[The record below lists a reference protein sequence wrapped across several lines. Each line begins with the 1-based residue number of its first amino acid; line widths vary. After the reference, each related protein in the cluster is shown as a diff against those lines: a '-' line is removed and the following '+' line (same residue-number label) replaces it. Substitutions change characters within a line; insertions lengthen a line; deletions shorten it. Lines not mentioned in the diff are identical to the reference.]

1 MALYVLFAA
10 MLKEE
15 WRVHSALFG
24 HLGFA
29 LMPFVL
35 VFFAALGALMLPVF
49 TRAIPTATLVAA
61 THLGFG
67 LMGMTIGAFGLLGRD
82 AMNRRFGQASMI
94 AYASRTLPVSNRAIM
109 AAFFAKE
116 TLYYF
121 CFWVLPPIIGFAI
134 ASAVL
139 GIPFSWTPL
148 FLVSL
153 GLSFLFGLSAV
164 FLLST
169 IYAHSRTALLV
180 LMGLLAAGGT
190 MATVA
195 AGIPVQALF
204 PPLAF
209 FFERSAAAL
218 LVSLVA
224 SGAMAFAGIWFVKVE
239 YAGAIQ
245 HHPNAFRPLT
255 ETFSRLHSPHF
266 VAKDL
271 LDLKRSEGGLGK
283 ILFSFLFP
291 IGIIWLLL
299 EVLLFI
305 MPGLNALAVFAILLA
320 AFSTTIYNWLTEF
333 DDFAPYAFFPV
344 TAGDVI
350 RAKLQTYLLL
360 NSIPVATLAVA
371 AAGFGQLDHLLP
383 SLLAFAGLSL
393 YAVAVVVY
401 CAGLQPNILLYNTR
415 TLLSFIGMVAPAM
428 LALIFISLPDPRF
441 VAGGAVLA
449 LPAALLLS
457 RGERRWSEEEHRLF

>member
-1 MALYVLFAA
+1 MALYTLFAA

-29 LMPFVL
+29 LLPFTL

-49 TRAIPTATLVAA
+49 TRHIDTGTLVAIA
-61 THLGFG
+61 HLAFG
-67 LMGMTIGAFGLLGRD
+67 LMGMTIGAFGLLGRE
-82 AMNRRFGQASMI
+82 ALNRRFGQASMI
-94 AYASRTLPVSNRAIM
+94 AYASRTFPVSNRTIM
-109 AAFFAKE
+109 TAFFAKE

-121 CFWVLPPIIGFAI
+121 CFWVLPPIIGFGI
-134 ASAVL
+134 ASVVL
-139 GIPFSWTPL
+139 GIPRALTPL

-169 IYAHSRTALLV
+169 VYAHSRRALLV
-180 LMGLLAAGGT
+180 LMGLLALGT
-190 MATVA
+190 AAALGAT
-195 AGIPVQALF
+195 GTPVEALF

-209 FFERSAAAL
+209 FHDRSAASL
-218 LVSLVA
+218 LISLLA
-224 SGAMAFAGIWFVKVE
+224 SGAMAAAGIWFVQVE
-239 YAGAIQ
+239 YTGAAR
-245 HHPNAFRPLT
+245 HYPNAFRPLT
-255 ETFSRLHSPHF
+255 ATLSRLRTPHF

-305 MPGLNALAVFAILLA
+305 LPGLNALAVFAILLA

-344 TAGDVI
+344 TPGDVI
-350 RAKLQTYLLL
+350 RAKLQTYLMLTI
-360 NSIPVATLAVA
+360 IPVATLVIA
-371 AAGFGQLDHLLP
+371 AAGFGQMDRLLP
-383 SLLAFAGLSL
+383 SLLAFAGLSS

-415 TLLSFIGMVAPAM
+415 TLLSFIGLVAPAM
-428 LALIFISLPDPRF
+428 LALIFISLPDPRL
-441 VAGGAVLA
+441 VAAGIVLV
-449 LPAALLLS
+449 LPAALLVD
-457 RGERRWSEEEHRLF
+457 RGERRWSQVEQRLF

>member
-1 MALYVLFAA
+1 MALYALFAA

-29 LMPFVL
+29 LMPFTL

-49 TRAIPTATLVAA
+49 TLHIATGTLVTAA
-61 THLGFG
+61 HLAFG
-67 LMGMTIGAFGLLGRD
+67 LMGMTIGAFGLLGRE

-121 CFWVLPPIIGFAI
+121 CFWVLPPVAGFAI
-134 ASAVL
+134 ASVVL
-139 GIPFSWTPL
+139 GISLSWTPL

-169 IYAHSRTALLV
+169 LYTHSRRALLA
-180 LMGLLAAGGT
+180 LMVLLAAGAFAAVG
-190 MATVA
+190 A
-195 AGIPVQALF
+195 AGIQVAALF

-209 FFERSAAAL
+209 FFDRSAGAL
-218 LVSLVA
+218 LISLFA

-245 HHPNAFRPLT
+245 HYSNALRPLMAA
-255 ETFSRLHSPHF
+255 FSRLQSPHF

-305 MPGLNALAVFAILLA
+305 LPGLNALSVFAILLA

-360 NSIPVATLAVA
+360 NIIPVATLVIA
-371 AAGFGQLDHLLP
+371 AAGFGQLDRLIP
-383 SLLAFAGLSL
+383 SLLAFAGLSTW
-393 YAVAVVVY
+393 AVAVVVY
-401 CAGLQPNILLYNTR
+401 CAGLQPNVLLYNTR

-428 LALIFISLPDPRF
+428 LALIFVSLPDPVY
-441 VAGGAVLA
+441 VAAGCVLV

>member
-1 MALYVLFAA
+1 MALHTLFAA

-15 WRVHSALFG
+15 WRVHSTLFG

-29 LMPFVL
+29 LMPITL

-49 TRAIPTATLVAA
+49 TRAIPADTLLAA
-61 THLGFG
+61 VHLGFG
-67 LMGMTIGAFGLLGRD
+67 LMGMTIGAFGLMGREV
-82 AMNRRFGQASMI
+82 MNRRFGQASMI

-109 AAFFAKE
+109 AAFFAKD

-121 CFWVLPPIIGFAI
+121 CFWVLPPVAGFAV
-134 ASAVL
+134 ASLAL
-139 GIPFSWTPL
+139 GISLSWTPL

-169 IYAHSRTALLV
+169 IYAHSRRALLAVMV
-180 LMGLLAAGGT
+180 LIAAGGIAAVGT
-190 MATVA
+190 
-195 AGIPVQALF
+195 AGIEAAALF

-209 FFERSAAAL
+209 FYDRSAVAL
-218 LVSLVA
+218 LISLLA
-224 SGAMAFAGIWFVKVE
+224 SGAMASAGIWFVKVD

-245 HHPNAFRPLT
+245 HYPNTFSPLVR
-255 ETFSRLHSPHF
+255 TFSRLQSPHF

-305 MPGLNALAVFAILLA
+305 LPGLNALAVFSILLA

-333 DDFAPYAFFPV
+333 DDFAPFAFFPV

-350 RAKLQTYLLL
+350 GAKLQTYLLL
-360 NSIPVATLAVA
+360 NVIPVATLAVA
-371 AAGFGQLDHLLP
+371 AAGFGQVDRLIP
-383 SLLAFAGLSL
+383 SLLGFAGLSA

-401 CAGLQPNILLYNTR
+401 CAGLQPNVLLYNTR

-428 LALIFISLPDPRF
+428 LALIFLSLPDPGL
-441 VAGGAVLA
+441 VAAGIVLI
-449 LPAALLLS
+449 LPAALLVS
-457 RGERRWSEEEHRLF
+457 RGERRWSVAEHRLF

>member
-1 MALYVLFAA
+1 MVLFTLFAA

-29 LMPFVL
+29 LMPFTL

-49 TRAIPTATLVAA
+49 TLHIATGTLVSV
-61 THLGFG
+61 THLAFG
-67 LMGMTIGAFGLLGRD
+67 LMGMTIGAFGLMGRE

-109 AAFFAKE
+109 AGFFAKE

-121 CFWVLPPIIGFAI
+121 CFWVLPPVAGFGI
-134 ASAVL
+134 ASIVL
-139 GIPFSWTPL
+139 GIPLHWTPI
-148 FLVSL
+148 FLISL

-169 IYAHSRTALLV
+169 IYAHSRRALLA
-180 LMGLLAAGGT
+180 LMGLIAAGAVVTLG
-190 MATVA
+190 V

-209 FFERSAAAL
+209 FFDRSAGSL
-218 LVSLVA
+218 LLSLLA

-239 YAGAIQ
+239 YAGATQ
-245 HHPNAFRPLT
+245 HYPNSFRPLIRT
-255 ETFSRLHSPHF
+255 LSRLHSPHF

-305 MPGLNALAVFAILLA
+305 LPGLNALAVFAILLA

-360 NSIPVATLAVA
+360 NLIPVATLVIA

-428 LALIFISLPDPRF
+428 LVLIFVSLPDPRL
-441 VAGGAVLA
+441 VAAGCVLV
-449 LPAALLLS
+449 LPAALLIS
-457 RGERRWSEEEHRLF
+457 RGERRWSEEEQRLS

>member
-1 MALYVLFAA
+1 

-15 WRVHSALFG
+15 WRVHSTLFG
-24 HLGFA
+24 HLGFV
-29 LMPFVL
+29 LMPFTL
-35 VFFAALGALMLPVF
+35 IFFAALGALMLPVF
-49 TRAIPTATLVAA
+49 TRAIETGTLVSAA
-61 THLGFG
+61 HLAFG
-67 LMGMTIGAFGLLGRD
+67 LMGMTIGAFGLLGREV
-82 AMNRRFGQASMI
+82 MNRRFGQASMI

-109 AAFFAKE
+109 AAFFAKD

-121 CFWVLPPIIGFAI
+121 CFWVFPPIIGFGI
-134 ASAVL
+134 ASLVL
-139 GIPFSWTPL
+139 GIPLYWTPL

-169 IYAHSRTALLV
+169 IYAHSRRALLM
-180 LMGLLAAGGT
+180 LMGLLAAGSIIAVGT
-190 MATVA
+190 
-195 AGIPVQALF
+195 AGIEAATLF
-204 PPLAF
+204 PPIAF
-209 FFERSAAAL
+209 FYDRSA
-218 LVSLVA
+218 VSLLLSLIT
-224 SGAMAFAGIWFVKVE
+224 SGAMAIAGIWFVKVD
-239 YAGAIQ
+239 YTGAA
-245 HHPNAFRPLT
+245 HHYPNAFRPLMRI
-255 ETFSRLHSPHF
+255 FSRFRSPHF
-266 VAKDL
+266 IAKDF

-305 MPGLNALAVFAILLA
+305 LPGLNALAVFAILLA

-344 TAGDVI
+344 TAADVI

-360 NSIPVATLAVA
+360 NIIPVATLVIA
-371 AAGFGQLDHLLP
+371 AAGFGQVDRLLP
-383 SLLAFAGLSL
+383 SLLAFAGLSA

-428 LALIFISLPDPRF
+428 LALIFISLPDPAL
-441 VAGGAVLA
+441 VAAGILLV
-449 LPAALLLS
+449 LPAILLLS
-457 RGERRWSEEEHRLF
+457 RGERRWSETEQRLF

>member
-1 MALYVLFAA
+1 MALCALFTA

-29 LMPFVL
+29 LMPFTL
-35 VFFAALGALMLPVF
+35 IFFAALGALMLPVF
-49 TRAIPTATLVAA
+49 TRAIATETLIAA

-82 AMNRRFGQASMI
+82 VMNRRFGQASMI

-121 CFWVLPPIIGFAI
+121 CFWVLPPVAGFGI
-134 ASAVL
+134 ASLVL
-139 GIPFSWTPL
+139 AISLYWTPL

-169 IYAHSRTALLV
+169 LYAHSRRTLLV
-180 LMGLLAAGGT
+180 IMGLLASGSIAAVG
-190 MATVA
+190 V
-195 AGIPVQALF
+195 AGIPVQVLF

-209 FFERSAAAL
+209 FFERSAGAL
-218 LVSLVA
+218 LTSLFA

-239 YAGAIQ
+239 YAGAVA
-245 HHPNAFRPLT
+245 HYPNAFRPMT
-255 ETFSRLHSPHF
+255 RTFSRLHSPHF
-266 VAKDL
+266 VAKDI

-305 MPGLNALAVFAILLA
+305 LPGLNTLAVFAILLA

-360 NSIPVATLAVA
+360 NCIPVVTLVIA
-371 AAGFGQLDHLLP
+371 AAGFGQLDRLIP
-383 SLLAFAGLSL
+383 SLLAFAGLSA

-401 CAGLQPNILLYNTR
+401 CAGLQPNVLLYNTR

-428 LALIFISLPDPRF
+428 LVLIFVSLPDPCF
-441 VAGGAVLA
+441 VAAGAVLV

-457 RGERRWSEEEHRLF
+457 RGERRWSQAEQRLF